1 MVFHWKRTLV
11 LQTALNQNNF
21 SKITISDKINE
32 NEVDEEELKEKSDNW
47 CVRFEK

>member
-1 MVFHWKRTLV
+1 V

-32 NEVDEEELKEKSDNW
+32 NEVDEEELKEKSDN
-47 CVRFEK
+47 